1 MSTTMTIPESRQ
13 LVERL
18 RAREASA
25 LGELYDGYGGAVFS
39 TIHRIARDSGAAEDL
54 TQEVFLRAWNRIPS
68 FNLDRGSLSTWLM
81 TIAHNSAID
90 FLRSRRGQQSRRNVP
105 IDGMERWLSAGNVV
119 TELESSAEARR
130 VRKAMERLEPRQ
142 RELLRL
148 AYFEGFSQSEMAEH
162 LSVPLGTV
170 KTWMRN
176 ALWRLGEEL
185 RSEPVA
191 ETRAA

>member
-1 MSTTMTIPESRQ
+1 MATTTSIPESRQ

-39 TIHRIARDSGAAEDL
+39 IIHRIAGDAGAAEDL

-68 FNLDRGSLSTWLM
+68 FNVDRGSLSTWLL

-105 IDGMERWLSAGNVV
+105 IDGMERWLSSGNVV

-130 VRKAMERLEPRQ
+130 VRQAMERLDARQ
-142 RELLRL
+142 RQLLHL

-162 LSVPLGTV
+162 LRVPLGTV

-185 RSEPVA
+185 RGEPVA